1 VQDAGQLDQASQ
13 SVGRVWKQNPDGSL
27 SQINLHLGV
36 ADKSYTEVKEVVSG
50 ELKEGD
56 NVVIGLAIPQTK
68 TQQTTQQ
75 QPPGPGGIGG
85 IIR

>member
-1 VQDAGQLDQASQ
+1 M
-13 SVGRVWKQNPDGSL
+13 
-27 SQINLHLGV
+27 

-56 NVVIGLAIPQTK
+56 NVAIGLPIPQTK
-68 TQQTTQQ
+68 TTQATQQ
-75 QPPGPGGIGG
+75 KPPAQGIGG